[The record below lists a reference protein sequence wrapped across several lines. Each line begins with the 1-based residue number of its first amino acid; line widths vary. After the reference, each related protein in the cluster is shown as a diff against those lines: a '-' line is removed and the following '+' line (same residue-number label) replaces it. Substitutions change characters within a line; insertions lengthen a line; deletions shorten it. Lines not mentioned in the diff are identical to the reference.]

1 MIRGGGSQV
10 IVLGIDPGREKCG
23 LAVVSSDRVLVK
35 RVVPRSE
42 FSVVAK
48 EYVRQYNVVKLVLG
62 DGTGSKEF
70 LEEMGRTFR
79 DLPIVTID
87 ERFTTEEA
95 RRKYWLD
102 HKAKGLRRLL
112 PTSMQ
117 VPPEPYDDYV
127 AVILA
132 ERFLSRG

>member
-1 MIRGGGSQV
+1 M

-102 HKAKGLRRLL
+102 HKAKGLRHLL